1 MEAKPLDTS
10 DSILTLLTD
19 ILRRQLGRGGQA
31 IRIEPDVDLIERGV
45 LDSQG
50 FLDLILEA
58 EEKSARMFDAERIDF
73 DGGGMTLQRIA
84 AAFA

>member
-1 MEAKPLDTS
+1 MEADSVGDSKP
-10 DSILTLLTD
+10 ILLLLTD
-19 ILRRQLGRGGQA
+19 ILSRQLGKGGRP
-31 IRIEPDVDLIERGV
+31 IRIETDVDLIERGV

-58 EEKSARMFDAERIDF
+58 ESRSDRTFDADRIDF
-73 DGGGMTLQRIA
+73 ESGMTLQRIA

>member
-1 MEAKPLDTS
+1 MEAKS
-10 DSILTLLTD
+10 VGDSEPILRLLTD
-19 ILRRQLGRGGQA
+19 ILSRRLGKGGRT
-31 IRIEPDVDLIERGV
+31 IRIETDVDLIERGV

-58 EEKSARMFDAERIDF
+58 ESKSARTFDAERIDF
-73 DGGGMTLQRIA
+73 ESGMTLQRIA

>member
-1 MEAKPLDTS
+1 MEANPVGDS
-10 DSILTLLTD
+10 ESILLLLTN
-19 ILRRQLGRGGQA
+19 ILRRQLGKGGRA
-31 IRIEPDVDLIERGV
+31 LRIETDVDLIERGM

-58 EEKSARMFDAERIDF
+58 EQKSARIFDAERIDF
-73 DGGGMTLQRIA
+73 ESGGMTLQRIA

>member
-1 MEAKPLDTS
+1 MEAKPVG
-10 DSILTLLTD
+10 DSEPILLLLTD
-19 ILRRQLGRGGQA
+19 ILRRQLGRGGRA
-31 IRIEPDVDLIERGV
+31 MRIETDVDLIERGV

-58 EEKSARMFDAERIDF
+58 EQKSDRMFDAERIDF
-73 DGGGMTLQRIA
+73 ESGGMTLQRLA

>member
-1 MEAKPLDTS
+1 MEANS
-10 DSILTLLTD
+10 VGDSEPILLLLTD
-19 ILRRQLGRGGQA
+19 ILSRQLGKGGRPL
-31 IRIEPDVDLIERGV
+31 RIETDVDLIERGV

-58 EEKSARMFDAERIDF
+58 ESKSARTFDAERIDF
-73 DGGGMTLQRIA
+73 ESGMTLQRIA

>member
-1 MEAKPLDTS
+1 MEAKSVVESEP
-10 DSILTLLTD
+10 ILLLLTD
-19 ILRRQLGRGGQA
+19 ILRRQLGRGGRA
-31 IRIEPDVDLIERGV
+31 MRIETDVDLIERGV

-58 EEKSARMFDAERIDF
+58 ELKSARTFDAERIDF
-73 DGGGMTLQRIA
+73 ESGMTLQRIA